1 MKKTILILLAAILFL
16 CLSAPAFCEENSSKP
31 KFEGEGFDTPEEAV
45 LAYIDAWNRSDVNAA
60 ISTFAIESL
69 VDHIDT
75 RSYIEYFRMFNPTQ
89 NYLTVPAGSP
99 WIRDLE
105 VIKRYA
111 DVSNTLFNQYVK
123 NNAGEYAKAA
133 GQPVMVKTGE
143 EIDALLDVFA
153 TPETESWSG
162 RIRFQEW
169 IDPVRIQKLVSFG
182 NLRSIT
188 IQAEVYG
195 ADDIMPLIAHISLGK
210 YQAILTMECL
220 SYGGR
225 WFNFRTYGNAAMVFN
240 LEPMSGGLYVF
251 PIEEAP
257 ELMRTFLTEPDA
269 EAQAVLK
276 SHLESSLTG
285 TRWKLMKAA
294 GGNEKFSVVDQPEKL
309 KGWDQESDGVWAE
322 MLFTRLGAVIHTYGV
337 SSADPEN
344 LMSDRLYGMWNE
356 EGNVIRFEG
365 DLSGKGIMAENR
377 LVITDESG
385 MVLQFEKFD
394 DCSVCKLH

>member
-1 MKKTILILLAAILFL
+1 MRSHLPIMEVKMKKTILILLAAILFF
-16 CLSAPAFCEENSSKP
+16 CLSVPVFSEDNTGSAVKY
-31 KFEGEGFDTPEEAV
+31 EGDGFDTPEEAV
-45 LAYIDAWNRSDVNAA
+45 LAYIDAWNRGDVSAA
-60 ISTFAIESL
+60 LSTFAIESL

-89 NYLTVPAGSP
+89 NYLSVPVSNP

-111 DVSNTLFNQYVK
+111 DVSNTLFNQYVT
-123 NNAGEYAKAA
+123 NNAGEYGKST

-143 EIDALLDVFA
+143 EIDALLGVFA

-162 RIRFQEW
+162 KIRFQEW
-169 IDPVRIQKLVSFG
+169 IDPVRIQKLLSVGS
-182 NLRSIT
+182 LRSIT
-188 IQAEVYG
+188 IQAGLYG
-195 ADDIMPLIAHISLGK
+195 ADDIMPLIAHVSLGK
-210 YQAILTMECL
+210 NQAILTMECL

-285 TRWKLMKAA
+285 T
-294 GGNEKFSVVDQPEKL
+294 
-309 KGWDQESDGVWAE
+309 
-322 MLFTRLGAVIHTYGV
+322 H
-337 SSADPEN
+337 
-344 LMSDRLYGMWNE
+344 
-356 EGNVIRFEG
+356 
-365 DLSGKGIMAENR
+365 
-377 LVITDESG
+377 
-385 MVLQFEKFD
+385 
-394 DCSVCKLH
+394 